1 MRKFKQELIRRHRK
15 ELCYM
20 LETLTDRLEEQTRE
34 LVEELEGLKMT
45 NEFNCRNRDEYKEI
59 IQAQT
64 SKLTSGFNL
73 VNLWGR
79 SFGPRKFKNLLH
91 QGFEQQ
97 ILVDIENARSAVQS
111 ENTVIEFDNFE
122 MQDLEENIKEIEEK
136 IVIIEEV
143 YDLLIDGSYPLNC
156 EGGEDD
162 SWKEKIGFVF

>member
-34 LVEELEGLKMT
+34 LVEELGLKMT

-97 ILVDIENARSAVQS
+97 ILVDIENASCAVRS
-111 ENTVIEFDNFE
+111 ENTVIEFE
-122 MQDLEENIKEIEEK
+122 PAE
-136 IVIIEEV
+136 
-143 YDLLIDGSYPLNC
+143 PA
-156 EGGEDD
+156 
-162 SWKEKIGFVF
+162 